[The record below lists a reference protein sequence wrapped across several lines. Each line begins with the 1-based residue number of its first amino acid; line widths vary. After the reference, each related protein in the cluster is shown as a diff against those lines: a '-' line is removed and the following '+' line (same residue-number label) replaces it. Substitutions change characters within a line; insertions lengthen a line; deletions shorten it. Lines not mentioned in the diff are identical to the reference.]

1 MRHVVRFSLILLC
14 FAALYSSPTLAAHGE
29 HRRVLGVV
37 TQTDRGHLDS
47 QNAVMGADIYSCD
60 NLDTNDGG
68 ALRVRVGA
76 SQVYL
81 AAMSAAALEDDGNE
95 IQVLITAGTV
105 GFSEPASGEISIRTP
120 AGIVR
125 ATGGSAAAGEVTFK
139 GPKELVIT
147 AMRGS
152 VTLDNGGELRTI
164 PEGKSADVTYDD
176 NVEQGCHDEAA
187 ADQQAQNGRVIRKP
201 IGFYIIATAA
211 LAVPSY
217 LLWRELTESDSKPPK

>member
-1 MRHVVRFSLILLC
+1 MRSVVRFCLILLC
-14 FAALYSSPTLAAHGE
+14 YAALFVWPTFGA
-29 HRRVLGVV
+29 HRRILGVV

-60 NLDTNDGG
+60 SLDTDDGG
-68 ALRVRVGA
+68 VLRVSVGA

-81 AAMSAAALEDDGNE
+81 SALSAAALEDDGDE

-105 GFSEPASGEISIRTP
+105 GFSEPASADISLRTP

-125 ATGGSAAAGEVTFK
+125 PAGGSAAAGEVTFK
-139 GPKELVIT
+139 RPKELVIS
-147 AMRGS
+147 AMRGAL
-152 VTLDNGGELRTI
+152 TLDNGGELRTI
-164 PEGKSADVTYDD
+164 PEGKSADVTFDD
-176 NVEQGCHDEAA
+176 NLSQGCHDPG
-187 ADQQAQNGRVIRKP
+187 ADEQQQTRAYVRKP

-217 LLWRELTESDSKPPK
+217 LLWRELTESDSKPHK